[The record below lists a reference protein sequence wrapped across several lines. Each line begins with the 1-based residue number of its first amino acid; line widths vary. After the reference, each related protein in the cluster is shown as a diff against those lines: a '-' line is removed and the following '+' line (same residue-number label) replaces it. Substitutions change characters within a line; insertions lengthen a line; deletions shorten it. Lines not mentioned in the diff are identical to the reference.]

1 MRSARS
7 APSRFAIDY
16 CGRLPASFAMIR
28 GILTP
33 NLVPFRD
40 DGRINEDELRR
51 LVNWLIARGVSGL
64 YPNGSTGEFIRLS
77 FEERKRVI
85 QIVAEETR
93 GRVPI
98 LAGAAE
104 SNMTMILEA
113 CESYAR
119 LGCVAVSVTGPY
131 YYKVSQESI
140 EHFFRELANRSP
152 IDILL
157 YNIPQ
162 FSNEISVPVLT
173 RLALDCPRIVGVK
186 DSSRDFPR
194 FLNTLHA
201 IKPHRPDFS
210 CLIGCEEILFP
221 SLLMGGD
228 GGTIAT
234 SGIVPEVVMKLY
246 GEFLAGHWEEARRI
260 QMKLLDLINAMLY
273 GTNFPEGFRAG
284 MSLRG
289 FNLGTTRQLLSPRE
303 RSDLEDIRAKI
314 ACILADCGFAE
325 AASACRRPAE
335 GKSPSES
342 CGCRAE
348 GQRPDPAPS
357 GMDAATIAQEVL
369 RRLQAR

>member
-1 MRSARS
+1 
-7 APSRFAIDY
+7 
-16 CGRLPASFAMIR
+16 MIR
-28 GILTP
+28 GIFTP
-33 NLVPFRD
+33 NLVPFLD
-40 DGRINEDELRR
+40 DGRINEPELRR
-51 LVNWLIARGVSGL
+51 LINWLIEKGVSGL

-85 QIVAEETR
+85 QIVAEENR

-104 SNMTMILEA
+104 SNLTMILEA
-113 CESYAR
+113 CEAYAR
-119 LGCVAVSVTGPY
+119 LGCVAVSITGPY

-140 EHFFRELANRSP
+140 EHFFREVAKRSP
-152 IDILL
+152 IDIVL

-186 DSSRDFPR
+186 DSSRDMPR

-201 IKPHRPDFS
+201 VKPHRPDFS

-234 SGIVPEVVMKLY
+234 SGVVPEVVMKLY
-246 GEFLAGHWEEARRI
+246 NDFLGGRHEESKRI
-260 QMKLLDLINAMLY
+260 QFKLLDLINAMLY

-284 MSLRG
+284 MALRG

-303 RSDLEDIRAKI
+303 KSDLEDIRSKI
-314 ACILADCGFAE
+314 ACILTDCGFQE
-325 AASACRRPAE
+325 AAHACRRGACESTKPVAE
-335 GKSPSES
+335 TATPLPT
-342 CGCRAE
+342 AT
-348 GQRPDPAPS
+348 A
-357 GMDAATIAQEVL
+357 DATQLNVEEIAREVM
-369 RRLQAR
+369 RRLQVNP

>member
-1 MRSARS
+1 
-7 APSRFAIDY
+7 
-16 CGRLPASFAMIR
+16 MIR
-28 GILTP
+28 GIYTP
-33 NLVPFRD
+33 NLVPFLE
-40 DGRINEDELRR
+40 DGRINEGELRR
-51 LVNWLIARGVSGL
+51 LVNWLIEKGVSGL

-104 SNMTMILEA
+104 SNLTMILEA
-113 CESYAR
+113 CEYYAS
-119 LGCVAVSVTGPY
+119 LGCTAVSVTGPY

-140 EHFFRELANRSP
+140 EHFFRELARVSP
-152 IDILL
+152 IDIVL

-162 FSNEISVPVLT
+162 FSNEISLPVLT

-194 FLNTLHA
+194 FLNTLHQ
-201 IKPHRPDFS
+201 IKPQRPEFS

-221 SLLMGGD
+221 TLLMGGD

-234 SGIVPEVVMKLY
+234 SGVVPEVVMKLY
-246 GEFLAGHWEEARRI
+246 HEFLNGHLEEAKQI
-260 QMKLLDLINAMLY
+260 QFKLLDLINAMLF

-289 FNLGTTRQLLSPRE
+289 FHLGTTRQLLSPSE
-303 RSDLEDIRAKI
+303 KSDLEDIRSKI
-314 ACILADCGFAE
+314 ACLLTDCGFSE
-325 AASACRRPAE
+325 AASACRRTTATRSTAASSPEPSRAPE
-335 GKSPSES
+335 GPGATGADGSPIDVEH
-342 CGCRAE
+342 
-348 GQRPDPAPS
+348 
-357 GMDAATIAQEVL
+357 IAREVL
-369 RRLQAR
+369 RQLQQRQSSSAS

>member
-1 MRSARS
+1 
-7 APSRFAIDY
+7 
-16 CGRLPASFAMIR
+16 MIT
-28 GILTP
+28 GIYTP
-33 NLVPFRD
+33 NLIPFD
-40 DGRINEDELRR
+40 ANGRINEGELRR
-51 LVNWLIARGVSGL
+51 MVNWLIEKGITGL

-85 QIVAEETR
+85 SIIAEENR

-104 SNMTMILEA
+104 PNLDMILDV
-113 CESYAR
+113 CRTYAD

-131 YYKVSQESI
+131 YFKVSQESI
-140 EHFFRELANRSP
+140 EHFFRELARRSP

-162 FSNEISVPVLT
+162 FSNEISVPVVT
-173 RLALDCPRIVGVK
+173 RLALDCPRIVGIK

-201 IKPHRPDFS
+201 IKPQRPDFS

-221 SLLMGGD
+221 SLLMGAD
-228 GGTIAT
+228 GGTIAS
-234 SGIVPEVVMKLY
+234 SGVVPEVIMKLHR
-246 GEFLAGHWEEARRI
+246 EFLAGNLAEARRI
-260 QMKLLDLINAMLY
+260 QFKLLELINAMLF

-303 RSDLEDIRAKI
+303 QVDLEEIRGKI
-314 ACILADCGFAE
+314 ACILAECGFAE
-325 AASACRRPAE
+325 AAGACKPSAGAPAKAPPNRVDIE
-335 GKSPSES
+335 SLVREVMGKMLTQKK
-342 CGCRAE
+342 A
-348 GQRPDPAPS
+348 
-357 GMDAATIAQEVL
+357 
-369 RRLQAR
+369 

>member
-1 MRSARS
+1 
-7 APSRFAIDY
+7 
-16 CGRLPASFAMIR
+16 MIS
-28 GILTP
+28 GIYTP
-33 NLVPFRD
+33 NLVPFLD
-40 DGRINEDELRR
+40 DGRINEPELRR
-51 LVNWLIARGVSGL
+51 MVHWLIEKGVTGL

-85 QIVAEETR
+85 EIVAEETK

-104 SNMTMILEA
+104 SNMTLILEA
-113 CESYAR
+113 CRHYAD
-119 LGCVAVSVTGPY
+119 LGCAAVSVTGPY

-140 EHFFRELANRSP
+140 EHFFRELAAASP
-152 IDILL
+152 IDIVL

-162 FSNEISVPVLT
+162 FSNEFSVPVLT

-194 FLNTLHA
+194 FVNTLHA
-201 IKPHRPDFS
+201 IKPQRPDFS

-234 SGIVPEVVMKLY
+234 SGVVPEVVMKLNS
-246 GEFLAGHWEEARRI
+246 EFRAGNLDEAKRI
-260 QMKLLDLINAMLY
+260 QFKLLDLINAMLY

-303 RSDLEDIRAKI
+303 KTDLEGIRSGI
-314 ACILADCGFAE
+314 ACILADCGFGE
-325 AASACRRPAE
+325 AASACNRRNGPPA
-335 GKSPSES
+335 SERS
-342 CGCRAE
+342 RFDVDE
-348 GQRPDPAPS
+348 
-357 GMDAATIAQEVL
+357 IAREVIRQL
-369 RRLQAR
+369 DQS

>member
-1 MRSARS
+1 
-7 APSRFAIDY
+7 
-16 CGRLPASFAMIR
+16 MIR
-28 GILTP
+28 GIYTP
-33 NLVPFRD
+33 NLVPFLD
-40 DGRINEDELRR
+40 DGRINEPELRR
-51 LVNWLIARGVSGL
+51 MVHWLIEKGVTGL

-85 QIVAEETR
+85 EIVAEETK

-104 SNMTMILEA
+104 SNMTLILEA
-113 CESYAR
+113 CRHYAD
-119 LGCVAVSVTGPY
+119 LGCEAVSVTGPY

-140 EHFFRELANRSP
+140 EHFFRELAAASP
-152 IDILL
+152 IDIVL

-162 FSNEISVPVLT
+162 FSNEFSVPVLT

-201 IKPHRPDFS
+201 IKPQRPDFS

-234 SGIVPEVVMKLY
+234 SGVVPEVVMKLY
-246 GEFLAGHWEEARRI
+246 SEFCAGNMEEAKRI
-260 QMKLLDLINAMLY
+260 QFKLLDLINAMLY

-303 RSDLEDIRAKI
+303 KTDLEGIRSGI
-314 ACILADCGFAE
+314 ACLLADCGFAE
-325 AASACRRPAE
+325 AASACKRRNGPPAA
-335 GKSPSES
+335 
-342 CGCRAE
+342 AE
-348 GQRPDPAPS
+348 RSRFNVDE
-357 GMDAATIAQEVL
+357 IAREVIRQL
-369 RRLQAR
+369 DQS

>member
-1 MRSARS
+1 
-7 APSRFAIDY
+7 
-16 CGRLPASFAMIR
+16 MIK

-33 NLVPFRD
+33 NLVPFLD

-51 LVNWLIARGVSGL
+51 MVNWLIEKGVSGL

-77 FEERKRVI
+77 FEERKRLI
-85 QIVAEETR
+85 KIVVEENR

-104 SNMTMILEA
+104 SNLALILEA
-113 CESYAR
+113 CRAYAD

-140 EHFFRELANRSP
+140 EHFFRELAKRSP
-152 IDILL
+152 IDIVL

-194 FLNTLHA
+194 FLSTLHA
-201 IKPHRPDFS
+201 IKPQRPDFT

-221 SLLMGGD
+221 SLLMGAD
-228 GGTIAT
+228 GGTIAS
-234 SGIVPEVVMKLY
+234 SGVVPEVIMKLY
-246 GEFLAGHWEEARRI
+246 QESIAGHLEEAKKI
-260 QMKLLDLINAMLY
+260 QFKLLDLIEAMLY

-284 MSLRG
+284 MALRG
-289 FNLGTTRQLLSPRE
+289 FALGTSRQLLSPKE
-303 RSDLEDIRAKI
+303 QTDLENIRGKI
-314 ACILADCGFAE
+314 ACILADCGFDE
-325 AASACRRPAE
+325 AAHACRRRNDTGAPT
-335 GKSPSES
+335 G
-342 CGCRAE
+342 RA
-348 GQRPDPAPS
+348 GIDVNL
-357 GMDAATIAQEVL
+357 IVQEVMKEL
-369 RRLQAR
+369 RSSGAPGRS

>member
-1 MRSARS
+1 
-7 APSRFAIDY
+7 
-16 CGRLPASFAMIR
+16 MIR

-33 NLVPFRD
+33 NLVPFLD

-51 LVNWLIARGVSGL
+51 MIHWLIEKGVSGL

-85 QIVAEETR
+85 RIVAEETR

-104 SNMTMILEA
+104 SNLTMILDA
-113 CESYAR
+113 CRTYAD
-119 LGCVAVSVTGPY
+119 LGCTAVSITGPY

-140 EHFFRELANRSP
+140 EHFFRELARQSP
-152 IDILL
+152 IDIVL

-162 FSNEISVPVLT
+162 FSNEISLPVLT

-194 FLNTLHA
+194 FLCTLQA
-201 IKPHRPDFS
+201 IKPQRPDFS

-234 SGIVPEVVMKLY
+234 SGVVPEVIMKLY
-246 GEFLAGHWEEARRI
+246 QEFLAGHWEEAKRI
-260 QMKLLDLINAMLY
+260 QFKLLDLINAMLY
-273 GTNFPEGFRAG
+273 GTNFPEGFRTG

-303 RSDLEDIRAKI
+303 QSDLEDIRGKI
-314 ACILADCGFAE
+314 ACLLADCGFQE
-325 AASACRRPAE
+325 AAGACRRSAE
-335 GKSPSES
+335 K
-342 CGCRAE
+342 
-348 GQRPDPAPS
+348 PAPQNVGQPGTAS
-357 GMDAATIAQEVL
+357 ELNLEVN
-369 RRLQAR
+369 RLVHEIMARLSDPSRPG